1 MKEIKIPIIQSDLRH
16 EEVHIQAIKIF
27 EYLDAV
33 VDQTFD
39 RIDAR
44 ISQNMGRIK
53 MINQRIE
60 TAHRKIESFKES
72 KKAITIFSPAKY
84 PMTTPAKF
92 KSTFADEKFNL
103 KVDYNY
109 KLDNPGIGS
118 VPNDFADKL
127 QFFHVN
133 KGPPKNA
140 QPNKR
145 SLIYNTK
152 SINSIITFVN
162 SENII
167 INDPVVGRKPELSH
181 HKDNVDSRDDTK
193 DFSRFSTLMR
203 NKGDGDNFN
212 YSPNMNSAPELLELP
227 MDLPDLPGIAGDISF
242 NFLDAQQSIAPS
254 MMSMN
259 IIGDLPDLF
268 AEESKVEPST
278 SKTIDVPD
286 VPSQIINVPPPPPPI
301 PMNLPPPPP
310 PPPMIIQQ
318 QLPGNKTEQK
328 APPSPAPDDARSS
341 LMQAIRNA
349 AGKSKLRAAAEE
361 MPTNKK
367 PPPPP
372 AGDLMSDLHQKLMLR
387 RKGIAGNKQ
396 SKKERASSSSST
408 LMDKV
413 SLLIPPPPKN
423 LKKSTKVSSDDD
435 GSDTSNSNSDEW
447 ES

>member
-53 MINQRIE
+53 LINQRIE
-60 TAHRKIESFKES
+60 SAHRKIESFKET

-84 PMTTPAKF
+84 PMSAPAKF

-109 KLDNPGIGS
+109 KLDRIGS
-118 VPNDFADKL
+118 FPDDFADKL

-133 KGPPKNA
+133 KGPPKHA
-140 QPNKR
+140 QPNKH

-167 INDPVVGRKPELSH
+167 INDPVVGKKPELSH
-181 HKDNVDSRDDTK
+181 QRDNVDSRDETK
-193 DFSRFSTLMR
+193 DFSKFSTLMK

-259 IIGDLPDLF
+259 IIGDLPEFF
-268 AEESKVEPST
+268 AEELKVEPST
-278 SKTIDVPD
+278 LKTIDVPD
-286 VPSQIINVPPPPPPI
+286 VPSHVINIPPPPPPI

-310 PPPMIIQQ
+310 PPPMVVQQ
-318 QLPGNKTEQK
+318 QLPGNIMEKSAEQK
-328 APPSPAPDDARSS
+328 APSSSAPDARSS

-361 MPTNKK
+361 M
-367 PPPPP
+367 
-372 AGDLMSDLHQKLMLR
+372 
-387 RKGIAGNKQ
+387 
-396 SKKERASSSSST
+396 
-408 LMDKV
+408 V
-413 SLLIPPPPKN
+413 CY
-423 LKKSTKVSSDDD
+423 
-435 GSDTSNSNSDEW
+435 
-447 ES
+447 